1 MAFSFPARTPG
12 ASSGVARAVAA
23 RVPLVFD
30 RIIPDCLYCIIAHGA
45 ILAAMELNARAESF
59 RRLHDRPGIFVV
71 PNPWDAGSAKL
82 LESLGFEA
90 LATTSAGYAFS
101 LARPDAAAA
110 IDRDG
115 TLANARAIVD
125 ATSLPVSAD
134 LENGFGDDPQS
145 CADTIRMAATAGLV
159 GGSIEDATGR
169 PADPI
174 YPFALAVERVAAAV
188 AAARALPFPF
198 VLTARA
204 ENLITGRPDLDD
216 TMRRLEAFAAAG
228 ADVLYAP
235 GLTTRDAISSV
246 VRAVAPKP
254 VNVVMG
260 LSGTTF
266 SLAELRD
273 LGVKRV
279 SLGSSLARAAFGAML
294 RASREVRDAGT
305 FTFSRE
311 AMPYSELNTLFE
323 RTRKR

>member
-1 MAFSFPARTPG
+1 MEIN
-12 ASSGVARAVAA
+12 ARAVA
-23 RVPLVFD
+23 
-30 RIIPDCLYCIIAHGA
+30 
-45 ILAAMELNARAESF
+45 F
-59 RRLHDRPGIFVV
+59 RNLHDRPGILVV
-71 PNPWDAGSAKL
+71 PNPCGSAKL
-82 LESLGFEA
+82 LASLGFEA
-90 LATTSAGYAFS
+90 LAATSAGYAFS
-101 LARPDAAAA
+101 LGRPDGAAA
-110 IDRDG
+110 IGRDE
-115 TLANARAIVD
+115 TLANARAIVE

-145 CADTIRMAATAGLV
+145 CADTIRTAAATGLV

-169 PADPI
+169 PGDPI
-174 YPFALAVERVAAAV
+174 YPFAFAVERVAAAV

-235 GLTTRDAISSV
+235 GLTTRDAINSI

-279 SLGSSLARAAFGAML
+279 SLGSSLARAAFGALL
-294 RASREVRDAGT
+294 RASREVRDSGT

-323 RTRKR
+323 RTKKR